1 MAYEKKPGDIAIFKE
16 KNKTND
22 RAPDWKGDLL
32 TPSGEKLQIALWLK
46 SDTMLAGKV
55 EAPRQRDDRQHEVRP
70 DRAPPQREGFSAD
83 LDDEIPF

>member
-22 RAPDWKGDLL
+22 RAPDWKGDLI

-55 EAPRQRDDRQHEVRP
+55 EPPRQREERQQEVS
-70 DRAPPQREGFSAD
+70 PPRDQPREAFTAD